1 MAKQTKNKAN
11 FTTIRVEGAILPIDL
26 LERIAKNEKGIEGL
40 KEEDYHLLPGDT
52 VKDAISQAWNRLRA
66 AWANFQSQRAKLL
79 SNEPGTSFTRDK
91 WLLPLLQLLGYGRLN
106 PTKQSFDI
114 EGKSYPISH
123 LWQQLPMHL
132 VGCNIELDKRTARV
146 PGASQASPHS
156 LVQEL
161 LNRSEDY
168 LWAFVSNGLKFRV
181 LRDNVSLTR
190 QAYVEFD
197 LESMMQGEVYSDFVL
212 FWLLCHQSR
221 VETEKCE
228 DFWLEKWSKTAQELG
243 TRFLKELRKGVEQA
257 ISKLGSGFLAHS
269 NNKVLRTKLQT
280 GKLNA
285 QDYYRQLLRLV
296 YRLLFLFVAEDR
308 DLLLD
313 PAANQAVKDYYNKY
327 YSTAKIR
334 KLAGKRK
341 GSKHFDLWQGLSIV
355 MQKLGNGGCAE
366 LALPALG
373 SFLFSNRSL
382 PDLDGCVIDNQAL
395 LEAFRALAYTED
407 QHSRR
412 PVDYK
417 NLRSEELGSVY
428 ESLLE
433 LHPIINTHVD
443 VATFELQSV
452 AGNERKTTGSYYTP
466 DSLVQCLLD
475 SALDP
480 VLEEAIKGRNL
491 QEAEEAILNLK
502 VCDPACG
509 SGHFLVAAAHRMA
522 KRLASIRTGDSEPS
536 PTETQKALRDVI
548 GHCIYGVDINEM
560 AVELCK
566 VALWMEAIEPGK
578 PLSFLEHHI
587 QCGNSLLGTT
597 PALMAG
603 GIPDEAFN
611 PIEGDDKKTAA
622 AIKKLNKKEREKGS
636 GSMFAQFEGGIE
648 LDTVDL
654 LTKIVEID
662 QVDDSS
668 ISGIRR
674 KQELYEQFIL
684 RDYKQAKVIADA
696 WCAAFVWKKTAEAP
710 LAVTHDI
717 FWLLKNKPQGV
728 PPSTLAEIERLA
740 SQYKFFH
747 WHLAFPSVFRMDAA
761 IAENKQTG
769 WSGGFD
775 VVLGNPPWEQIQ
787 LDPQEFF
794 AFRAPAVTN
803 AQHMSARNKEIE
815 KLSISEPELFKTFK
829 GELRLTE
836 GIQHFLHNSQRYPLT
851 SFGRLNSASLFCEHT
866 QFIISN
872 NGRIGVIV
880 PTGIATDSFNQ
891 YFFQQLAKSCSL
903 ISLYSFY
910 EIRSMFLDT
919 DSRNPFCLLTLTG
932 LGKPCLK
939 GADLVFSA
947 HSLSDIQNEEKHFT
961 LSANELTLLNPNTQ
975 TCPVFHSK
983 RDAKLAITIY
993 QKVPILRYE
1002 NKTDIEE
1009 NTWSFQGLLMFMM
1022 NTTSDI
1028 FRSAKSLEKEGWKLD
1043 GNTFFKD
1050 GKKYLPLYESKMIY
1064 FFNHRF
1070 GNYAESSEQSQTTQL
1085 PPTPIVKLMDPYY
1098 QIQPRYW
1105 LPFSE
1110 VINKLVNKWEREW
1123 LFCWR
1128 DVTNAMSERTL
1139 ITSIIPFSGAG
1150 NNAPII
1156 TIKENNV
1163 KTIAGLIGNLSSFVL
1178 DFVSRFK
1185 IGGNHMNFFIINQ
1198 LPIIP
1203 PKNYFQKAAWD
1214 SNQEF
1219 LGWVQIRI
1227 LELTYTAWDL
1237 EAFAKD
1243 CGYDGPPFKWNEE
1256 RRFLIRAELDAAYFH
1271 LYGIERDEVDYI
1283 METFP
1288 IVKRKDEKAFG
1299 EYRTKR
1305 VILEVY
1311 DAMAEAMKTGVAYQ
1325 SIVSPPPADPSVAHP
1340 PRETASTP
1348 LLEIRGYI
1356 FPFLRR
1362 PDVPQED
1369 KYKTSV
1375 PLYTLKAAAGSFGES
1390 QTVEPDG
1397 WAELKTTHKLREGM
1411 FVAQVVGR
1419 SMEPMILDGAYC
1431 LFASPVTGSRQGRVV
1446 LVEHHS
1452 IADPETAASY
1462 TVKRYHSSKEVD
1474 EQGNWQH
1481 SEIRLEPLNP
1491 DFKPIVL
1498 RDVAED
1504 ELRVVAEV
1512 VEVLS

>member
-123 LWQQLPMHL
+123 LWQQAPMHL
-132 VGCNIELDKRTARV
+132 VGCNVELDKRTARV

-313 PAANQAVKDYYNKY
+313 PNASQTVKDYYTKY
-327 YSTAKIR
+327 YSTTKIR
-334 KLAGKRK
+334 KLAGRRK

-395 LEAFRALAYTED
+395 LEAFRVLAYTKD
-407 QHSRR
+407 NNSLR

-443 VATFELQSV
+443 VATFELQNV

-480 VLEEAIKGRNL
+480 VLEEAIKGL
-491 QEAEEAILNLK
+491 DSQKAEQAILDLK

-509 SGHFLVAAAHRMA
+509 SGHFLVAAAHRMS

-740 SQYKFFH
+740 TQYKFFH
-747 WHLAFPSVFRMDAA
+747 WHLAFPSVFRINEA

-775 VVLGNPPWEQIQ
+775 VVLGNPPWERIKIQ
-787 LDPQEFF
+787 EKEWF
-794 AFRAPAVTN
+794 ATRCPDVAN
-803 AQHMSARNKEIE
+803 ASNAAQRGKMIE
-815 KLSISEPELFKTFK
+815 
-829 GELRLTE
+829 
-836 GIQHFLHNSQRYPLT
+836 
-851 SFGRLNSASLFCEHT
+851 A
-866 QFIISN
+866 
-872 NGRIGVIV
+872 
-880 PTGIATDSFNQ
+880 
-891 YFFQQLAKSCSL
+891 LAKTDPN
-903 ISLYSFY
+903 LY
-910 EIRSMFLDT
+910 ETFLDSVRQSEGEGHFVRESNRFPLCGRGDVNTYSIFTETNRMVLGSIGRVGCVVPAGIVT
-919 DSRNPFCLLTLTG
+919 DDTTKAFFTDLVSKQTLAQLIGFENEAFIFPNVHHAFKFCALTITG
-932 LGKPCLK
+932 ETNTVDS
-939 GADLVFSA
+939 ADLVFFCRYF
-947 HSLSDIQNEEKHFT
+947 DQVKQNERHFKISKSD
-961 LSANELTLLNPNTQ
+961 LLLLNPNSQ
-975 TCPVFHSK
+975 TCPVFRTYYDAELVKKLYNATSVLINETNETNNWGIYYLRLVHLGDHSEHLYDK
-983 RDAKLAITIY
+983 TQLQNRYQLVGNRFINGTEVFLPVYEAKQVWFY
-993 QKVPILRYE
+993 
-1002 NKTDIEE
+1002 
-1009 NTWSFQGLLMFMM
+1009 
-1022 NTTSDI
+1022 
-1028 FRSAKSLEKEGWKLD
+1028 
-1043 GNTFFKD
+1043 
-1050 GKKYLPLYESKMIY
+1050 
-1064 FFNHRF
+1064 NHR
-1070 GNYAESSEQSQTTQL
+1070 YATYEGVETTQVFEGKANEITEKIL
-1085 PPTPIVKLMDPYY
+1085 LDPTRFI
-1098 QIQPRYW
+1098 IPRYW
-1105 LPFSE
+1105 VSQDFFFNLLSKYSY
-1110 VINKLVNKWEREW
+1110 NRSW
-1123 LFCWR
+1123 LLGYR
-1128 DVTNAMSERTL
+1128 DITSNVVERTCIPSVIPLTPATVSFPTIGIKNWKKSPCL
-1139 ITSIIPFSGAG
+1139 IA
-1150 NNAPII
+1150 
-1156 TIKENNV
+1156 
-1163 KTIAGLIGNLSSFVL
+1163 NLSSIVF
-1178 DFVSRFK
+1178 DFTVRTKVAGTHLSYGVFK
-1185 IGGNHMNFFIINQ
+1185 Q
-1198 LPIIP
+1198 LPVIDPEI
-1203 PKNYFQKAAWD
+1203 YT
-1214 SNQEF
+1214 SSHLEF
-1219 LGWVQIRI
+1219 ITPRVI
-1227 LELTYTAWDL
+1227 ELVYTAWDM
-1237 EAFAKD
+1237 EPFAQD
-1243 CGYDGPPFKWNEE
+1243 FGYYCPPFKWDEE
-1256 RRFLIRAELDAAYFH
+1256 RRSLLRAELDAYFAF
-1271 LYGIERDEVDYI
+1271 LYNLNRDELSYI
-1283 METFP
+1283 LDPKDIYGENFPGETFR
-1288 IVKRKDEKAFG
+1288 VLKDKEIKKYG

-1305 VILEVY
+1305 LILEVY

-1325 SIVSPPPADPSVAHP
+1325 TIVSPPPADPSVAHP
-1340 PRETASTP
+1340 PREVSSTP
-1348 LLEIRGYI
+1348 LLEIRGSI

-1375 PLYTLKAAAGSFGES
+1375 PLYMLKAAAGGFGES

-1397 WAELKTTHKLREGM
+1397 WAELKTSHKLREGM

-1419 SMEPMILDGAYC
+1419 SMQPMIPDGAYC
-1431 LFASPVTGSRQGRVV
+1431 LFASPVTGSRQGRIV

-1452 IADPETAASY
+1452 IADEETSASY
-1462 TVKRYHSSKEVD
+1462 TVKRYHSSKETD

-1491 DFKPIVL
+1491 EFKPIVL